1 MLTLA
6 GVRKYNRYQAALGH
20 FGLSLLIFIILGYL
34 VYFCWYPQPLFSIDA
49 GWQGIRIL
57 AFVDFVLGP
66 CITLVI
72 FNPKK
77 KELFKDLAIIALIQ
91 ISALS
96 YGVYHVYQSR
106 PAIVVYADNQFRT
119 VSYSELNQLNLPENI
134 ASSVSNLKPAMFF
147 LDIPRENIIFDFDSA
162 GLTKENM
169 NELLEN
175 YDKQVQPAVESLALK
190 IPYFLLPHRLQP
202 YSTNVKKLNKYSV
215 NNNDLKSLPKETK
228 DKALSF
234 IQTHNSSF
242 AITSVRGRYGYALV
256 AIDSS
261 GDFIDFIE
269 GNYIMTWL
277 SN

>member
-49 GWQGIRIL
+49 GWQGMRIL

-77 KELFKDLAIIALIQ
+77 KELLKDLAIIALIQ

-119 VSYSELNQLNLPENI
+119 VALSQLEFFKLPNDITSDIPLLEP
-134 ASSVSNLKPAMFF
+134 KYFY
-147 LDIPRENIIFDFDSA
+147 LDIPRDNIII
-162 GLTKENM
+162 LEEQIITPENM
-169 NELLEN
+169 DQVLDQ
-175 YDKQVQPAVESLALK
+175 YDKQRRPLAESNQLQVPYYLIPDRLKPYQKHLSQIKVHSISQNNLNDSSVDDRVET
-190 IPYFLLPHRLQP
+190 F
-202 YSTNVKKLNKYSV
+202 YSQNKHAY
-215 NNNDLKSLPKETK
+215 
-228 DKALSF
+228 
-234 IQTHNSSF
+234 
-242 AITSVRGRYGYALV
+242 AITSLKGRFGDALV
-256 AIDSS
+256 SLNEKGQFVDHLTGKFAK
-261 GDFIDFIE
+261 
-269 GNYIMTWL
+269 TWL
-277 SN
+277 AK